1 MFDLK
6 DQRVLVVGGSSG
18 IGEGVAR
25 ACLDAGAQVTIASRS
40 QAKLDAA
47 AGRLGR
53 GVRTLAVNTRD
64 DAAVAAMWREAGDV
78 DHVVMSAAEV
88 RIGPVKTLSVAEAQA
103 AMDSKFWGAY
113 RVARAAR
120 VRDGG
125 SITLVSGAAAARAT
139 KGRALQTAI
148 NAALE
153 ALARALAVEF
163 APVRVNAVSPGVVAT
178 PLLDGLD
185 ATRRAALEA
194 TVRGLPTGRMGQ
206 PADIALQVMA
216 CMANP
221 FMTGSVVY
229 VDGGYLA

>member
-1 MFDLK
+1 MFDMK
-6 DQRVLVVGGSSG
+6 DRRVLVVGGSSG
-18 IGEGVAR
+18 IGEGVAQ
-25 ACLDAGAQVTIASRS
+25 ACLDAGAQVIIASRS
-40 QAKLDAA
+40 QEKLAAA

-53 GVRTLAVNTRD
+53 DVRTLITDTRD
-64 DAAVAAMWREAGDV
+64 DSSVEATWREAGEV
-78 DHVVMSAAEV
+78 DHVVVSAADV
-88 RIGPVKTLSVAEAQA
+88 RIAPVKASTVAEAQV

-120 VRDGG
+120 VREGG
-125 SITLVSGAAAARAT
+125 SITFISGAAAARAT

-153 ALARALAVEF
+153 ALTRGFALEL
-163 APVRVNAVSPGVVAT
+163 APVRVNAVSPGVIAT
-178 PLLDGLD
+178 PLIDRLD
-185 ATRRAALEA
+185 AQRRAALEESLS
-194 TVRGLPTGRMGQ
+194 GLPIGRMGR
-206 PADIALQVMA
+206 PADIALQVLA

>member
-18 IGEGVAR
+18 IGEGVAK
-25 ACLDAGAQVTIASRS
+25 ACCDAGAQVTIASRS
-40 QAKLDAA
+40 EAKLAA
-47 AGRLGR
+47 AVARLGH
-53 GVRTLAVNTRD
+53 GVRSLATDTRD
-64 DAAVAAMWREAGDV
+64 DAAVEAMWREAGEV
-78 DHVVMSAAEV
+78 DHVVVSAAEV
-88 RIGPVKTLSVAEAQA
+88 RIAPVKTLTIAEAQA
-103 AMDSKFWGAY
+103 AMESKFWGAY

-125 SITLVSGAAAARAT
+125 SITLISGAAAARAT

-148 NAALE
+148 NAAVE
-153 ALARALAVEF
+153 ALARALSVEL

-185 ATRRAALEA
+185 AERRAALEA
-194 TVRGLPTGRMGQ
+194 AVRALPTGRMGQ
-206 PADIALQVMA
+206 AADIALQVLA
-216 CMANP
+216 CMGNP